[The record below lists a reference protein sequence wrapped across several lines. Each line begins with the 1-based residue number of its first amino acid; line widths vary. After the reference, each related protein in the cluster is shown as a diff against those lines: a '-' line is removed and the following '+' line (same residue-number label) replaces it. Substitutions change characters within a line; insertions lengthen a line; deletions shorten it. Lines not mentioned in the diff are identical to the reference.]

1 MASRHRKNA
10 RTTGRIASAGIATA
24 TVAAL
29 AMSAAPPP
37 LANAASTAG
46 SAGLPPMQLAP
57 GAPDPASIPDLTFG
71 FGGRTYDSFQALGAA
86 LETAL
91 LDDVNLSGLLANLGY
106 DPEAAVN
113 AALGNALT
121 QLLAGV
127 TVDTG
132 AIPVL
137 GPVLTAAG
145 VTNVGALLSLL
156 GFNLANPLNL
166 PGAAASGVNLIT
178 AGPPFSLLKFL
189 GIDLGWVPGFP
200 NSVADEV
207 NGTDYLN
214 IGALGVLQELDGLL
228 PQFSPLRAVVAGLIA
243 SVKLLPGGDVNV
255 VDVRVPIVLGFGLG
269 AFAAGMAYPQVVA
282 DLANQPGGAN
292 DVGVDPLLGSLTI
305 LPMILL
311 RNPGRANGGLFARA
325 YPLAGLFGI
334 DTVTPDTSVSSSSDG
349 TGLSIPIGNT
359 GIVLGSA
366 NLIPIKVDATAE
378 YDPLS
383 DVPAWPNPVSLL
395 NSGAA
400 LLFPTYLL
408 RGITAASLT
417 ELLTNQ
423 LTPQLAA
430 ALASTALGNPLA
442 LNLYLTVPVNDALPL
457 LEPVRLPID
466 LINLLTGANLNNPIA
481 TALEPALTTLVNL
494 GYTDVERTVVDGVPV
509 YERTLDQANVITPF
523 GTLPSGVD
531 WGQVPGDLFVQLI
544 AGVQKAI
551 AQGLVGSPGVNPLAV
566 LANLLGVKGLPGA
579 TNAVSPLSGVA
590 DVPSL
595 AAGAGAAG
603 VQGLVPLAAARS
615 QAPAPIEPKPLV
627 QKNSGP
633 TPDAITATEP
643 PTVQA
648 DDANGGVE
656 PAAKADTGKPD
667 TSKPDTVTPHTTPTG
682 GTAQVSTPTGAD
694 AAATRAQA
702 RADAT
707 LKRATAR
714 LDAIA
719 KDGQQQI
726 QRVVGGVTGGSQ
738 STATPSGA
746 PDASP
751 TKVGEKSTNESGAGA
766 AS

>member
-1 MASRHRKNA
+1 
-10 RTTGRIASAGIATA
+10 
-24 TVAAL
+24 
-29 AMSAAPPP
+29 
-37 LANAASTAG
+37 
-46 SAGLPPMQLAP
+46 MQLAP

-71 FGGRTYDSFQALGAA
+71 FGGQTYDSFQALGAA

-91 LDDVNLSGLLANLGY
+91 LENVNLAGVLANLGY
-106 DPEAAVN
+106 DPEAAIN
-113 AALGNALT
+113 DALGNALT

-127 TVDTG
+127 SINTG
-132 AIPVL
+132 TIPVL

-145 VTNVGALLSLL
+145 ITNAGALLSLL
-156 GFNLANPLNL
+156 GFNLGNPLNL
-166 PGAAASGVNLIT
+166 PGANPPGINIIT

-200 NSVADEV
+200 NSVADEI

-214 IGALGVLQELDGLL
+214 IGALGVLQGLDGRL

-292 DVGVDPLLGSLTI
+292 NVGVDPLLGSLTI

-334 DTVTPDTSVSSSSDG
+334 DTVTPDTAVSSSSDG
-349 TGLSIPIGNT
+349 TGLNIPIGNT
-359 GIVLGSA
+359 GIVLGAA
-366 NLIPIKVDATAE
+366 NLIPVKVDATVE

-408 RGITAASLT
+408 RGIDAASLT
-417 ELLTNQ
+417 EVLTGQ

-430 ALASTALGNPLA
+430 ALANTAAGNPLA
-442 LNLYLTVPVNDALPL
+442 LNLYLTIPVNEALPL
-457 LEPVRLPID
+457 LEPIRLPID
-466 LINLLTGANLNNPIA
+466 LINLFTGANLNNPIA

-494 GYTDVERTVVDGVPV
+494 GYTDVKRTVVDGVPV
-509 YERTLDQANVITPF
+509 YERTLDQAGVITPF
-523 GTLPSGVD
+523 GSLPSGVD
-531 WGQVPGDLFVQLI
+531 WGQVPGDLFVQLV

-566 LANLLGVKGLPGA
+566 LANILGVNGLPGA
-579 TNAVSPLSGVA
+579 TTAVSPLTALA
-590 DVPSL
+590 DLPAL
-595 AAGAGAAG
+595 AAGTGTAGA
-603 VQGLVPLAAARS
+603 QNMVPLAARS
-615 QAPAPIEPKPLV
+615 QAPALTAPEPLADKKSDVRTDASAVVTTPVLNEASPPT
-627 QKNSGP
+627 QQ
-633 TPDAITATEP
+633 TPDHVRRHHVRRHP
-643 PTVQA
+643 S
-648 DDANGGVE
+648 DDTTSDDTTTDTPAGG
-656 PAAKADTGKPD
+656 A
-667 TSKPDTVTPHTTPTG
+667 S
-682 GTAQVSTPTGAD
+682 QVSTPPVTPTAAD
-694 AAATRAQA
+694 AAAKRAQA
-702 RADAT
+702 RSDAA

-714 LDAIA
+714 LDKIA

-726 QRVVGGVTGGSQ
+726 QKVVDGVSGNVEKTVK
-738 STATPSGA
+738 TATGQDNSTDKAAGKPSDGPA
-746 PDASP
+746 D
-751 TKVGEKSTNESGAGA
+751 
-766 AS
+766 